1 MNNGQI
7 HHDFNLMNVKDRRER
22 SRLVSWDDTEHA
34 DYRNIQK
41 WVDLNCGFIISVF
54 ETYRTTGDQEQFDK
68 LWPYVKRAAQRILDQ
83 VEKYGSK
90 KYPYTFDDS
99 ENSYDAGG
107 NPDPYNASI
116 SAVAY
121 KIMTILA
128 QEKGES
134 EIINQYEQAY
144 KTVVNSFHDRYIKDG
159 LFATGKHCES
169 VFAGQWLSQHLKLGE
184 IWPAEDT
191 DTILNILEKYY
202 YPYYLG
208 LGYPQ
213 GTYDEWTPY
222 ILAHYGGLLLQTGR
236 LDQWLVMQKDAYLR
250 QYLNRERVF
259 EHALNILPSI
269 EEPKWISTNI
279 KSKKQYI
286 SIPSIWRNY
295 YDIIGFHRD
304 ARTQELWI
312 EPILL
317 PDADELKN
325 AMFIS
330 PESWGYISY
339 NCKDNHDTRKI
350 DITIKTE
357 KKKLIRTIYITYHF
371 T

>member
-1 MNNGQI
+1 M
-7 HHDFNLMNVKDRRER
+7 
-22 SRLVSWDDTEHA
+22 
-34 DYRNIQK
+34 
-41 WVDLNCGFIISVF
+41 
-54 ETYRTTGDQEQFDK
+54 
-68 LWPYVKRAAQRILDQ
+68 
-83 VEKYGSK
+83 
-90 KYPYTFDDS
+90 
-99 ENSYDAGG
+99 
-107 NPDPYNASI
+107 
-116 SAVAY
+116 
-121 KIMTILA
+121 
-128 QEKGES
+128 
-134 EIINQYEQAY
+134 
-144 KTVVNSFHDRYIKDG
+144 
-159 LFATGKHCES
+159 
-169 VFAGQWLSQHLKLGE
+169 
-184 IWPAEDT
+184 
-191 DTILNILEKYY
+191 EKYY

-339 NCKDNHDTRKI
+339 NCKDNHDTRNI
-350 DITIKTE
+350 DISIKTE
-357 KKKLIRTIYITYHF
+357 KKMRVSTLYLTDHF
-371 T
+371 TGEITVTINGKKYTYTRTGSG